1 MCTSFAPALRN
12 SWTTRPIV
20 FPRTMESSIS
30 TTRFPRILSSTA
42 ESLIFTLSSLAPC
55 PGEMKVLPMYLFLIR
70 PIPYGILDS

>member
-42 ESLIFTLSSLAPC
+42 ESLIFTLSSLALS
-55 PGEMKVLPMYLFLIR
+55 GRDESSADIFVFDQTDTVWN
-70 PIPYGILDS
+70 LDS